1 MKLDLTD
8 MLYAM
13 SYALDAIEEEIL
25 GVATEHGK
33 HVAYLSFF
41 MGKEAGFEEEEL
53 RDFMGCCIL
62 HDNALTEF
70 FQEELLK
77 SPIGKEFED
86 KIPEKVDPDLV
97 FNNSGH
103 SVIGEQNI
111 RLMPFRTNVE
121 NVILYHHE
129 NADGTG
135 PLRKTASETGLMS
148 QILHLTDMVDV
159 TCKLNE
165 ITEKEFDEI
174 SKWVRKQSGKMFSV
188 ESVALFE
195 KAIDFEKILIL
206 REKSILDILKE
217 QMKTEVC
224 DYSDEEIHNIAGL
237 FARIVDYKSE
247 YTEKHSLG
255 VSVKAEQMADYYGFD
270 AEKRIRFYFAGAMH
284 DIGKLV
290 VKNDILENT
299 GKLTVEEFTTIKNHA
314 SATYYIL
321 SQMKEIPDIIEWA
334 SNHHEKLNGTG
345 YPRGL
350 SAESLSF
357 EERLMACIDIY
368 QALTGKRSYK
378 DEWSHEK
385 AISIMLDMVRRGEL
399 DEKIVRDMDV
409 VMSQAR

>member
-13 SYALDAIEEEIL
+13 SYALDAIEEEML
-25 GVATEHGK
+25 GIATKHGK

-41 MGKEAGFEEEEL
+41 MGEEAGFEEEEL
-53 RDFMGCCIL
+53 RDFVGCCIL

-77 SPIGKEFED
+77 NPIGKGSEV
-86 KIPEKVDPDLV
+86 KIPEKIDPDLV
-97 FNNSGH
+97 FNHSGH

-121 NVILYHHE
+121 NIILYHHE

-135 PLRKTASETGLMS
+135 PLGKPASETGLKS

-159 TCKLNE
+159 ACKLE
-165 ITEKEFDEI
+165 KITEKEFDEI
-174 SKWVRKQSGKMFSV
+174 SKWVRSQSGKMFSE
-188 ESVALFE
+188 ESVTLFE
-195 KAIDFEKILIL
+195 KTINFEKICVLKDKGI
-206 REKSILDILKE
+206 IDVLKE
-217 QMKTEVC
+217 LMKTKVC

-247 YTEKHSLG
+247 YTEKHSIG

-270 AEKRIRFYFAGAMH
+270 AEKRIRFYFAAAMH

-290 VKNDILENT
+290 VKNDILEKA
-299 GKLTVEEFTTIKNHA
+299 GRLTDEEFITIENHA

-321 SQMKEIPDIIEWA
+321 SQMRGIPDIIEWA

-350 SAESLSF
+350 TAESLSF
-357 EERLMACIDIY
+357 EDRLMACIDIY

-385 AISIMLDMVRRGEL
+385 AISIMMDMVGRGEL
-399 DEKIVRDMDV
+399 DEKIVRDMDF
-409 VMSQAR
+409 VMARA

>member
-8 MLYAM
+8 LLYAM

-25 GVATEHGK
+25 GIATEHGK
-33 HVAYLSFF
+33 HVAYLAFF
-41 MGKEAGFEEEEL
+41 MGMEAGFEEEEL
-53 RDFMGCCIL
+53 RDFVGCCIL

-70 FQEELLK
+70 FREELLK
-77 SPIGKEFED
+77 NPMGKEFED
-86 KIPEKVDPDLV
+86 KFPGKIDPDLV
-97 FNNSGH
+97 FNHSGH

-135 PLRKTASETGLMS
+135 PLGKTASETSLKS
-148 QILHLTDMVDV
+148 QILQLADMVDV
-159 TCKLNE
+159 TCKLE
-165 ITEKEFDEI
+165 KMTEKEFGEI
-174 SKWVRKQSGKMFSV
+174 SKWVRSQSGKMFS
-188 ESVALFE
+188 EEAAELFE
-195 KAIDFEKILIL
+195 KTIDFEKIRVLQS
-206 REKSILDILKE
+206 KSVIDVLKE
-217 QMKTEVC
+217 QMKTKVC
-224 DYSDEEIHNIAGL
+224 DYSDEEIRNIAGL

-290 VKNDILENT
+290 VKNDILEKT
-299 GKLTVEEFTTIKNHA
+299 GKLTIEEFTTIKNHA

-321 SQMKEIPDIIEWA
+321 SQMKEIPDIVEWA

-350 SAESLSF
+350 TAESLSF
-357 EERLMACIDIY
+357 EDRLMACIDIY

-385 AISIMLDMVRRGEL
+385 AISIMMDMVRRGEL
-399 DEKIVRDMDV
+399 DEKIVRDMDH
-409 VMSQAR
+409 VMSRA